1 MKKKTASV
9 VAVAALSALMATS
22 ALAAQPI
29 TVTIDGET
37 LQTEQAPV
45 IQDNRTLV
53 PMRAI
58 FEALGAEV
66 EWDDATRSITATRDD
81 KTIEMTIGQTEMTVD
96 GEAVTLEVAPTIL
109 NNTTLVPVRAVAE
122 SFDAQVGWNE
132 ANRRVIINTIPTK
145 TLSETVKA
153 EDGTEL
159 ITISA
164 TYPILENPDHSA
176 AIDTINAS
184 LKKSAEDYV
193 AAAKKDHQDEVEKF
207 YEEFKDEATFL
218 PYAFE
223 QTVALEFVAGDFISG
238 VTTDYAYTGG
248 AHPNTVKT
256 GFTYSTSNGKLLT
269 LDEALEGAD
278 KLRERA
284 VAAFQEKIAADPG
297 LYFADAATTVEQEI
311 DQAQFYLAPD
321 GVHFLFQPYDI
332 APYAAG
338 FQEVTISYPEV

>member
-1 MKKKTASV
+1 MKRKTASV

-37 LQTEQAPV
+37 LKTEQAPV
-45 IQDNRTLV
+45 IQDNRTMV

-66 EWDDATRSITATRDD
+66 EWDEATRSITATRDD
-81 KTIEMTIGQTEMTVD
+81 KTIEMAIGQNEMTVD
-96 GEAVTLEVAPTIL
+96 GKAVTLEVAPTIL
-109 NNTTLVPVRAVAE
+109 NNTTMVPVRAVAE
-122 SFDAQVGWNE
+122 GLDAQVEWDTE
-132 ANRRVIINTIPTK
+132 AREVVISTIPTK
-145 TLSETVKA
+145 TLSETVEA

-159 ITISA
+159 MTISA
-164 TYPILENPDHSA
+164 TYPVLENPDNSD

-193 AAAKKDHQDEVEKF
+193 AAVKKDHQDEVEKF

-218 PYAFE
+218 PYTFE
-223 QTVALEFVAGDFISG
+223 QTVELEFVVGDYVSG
-238 VTTDYAYTGG
+238 VTTEVSYTGG

-256 GFTYSTSNGKLLT
+256 GFTYSTSDGKLLT
-269 LDEALEGAD
+269 LDKALEGAD

-284 VAAFQEKIAADPG
+284 VEQFNDMI
-297 LYFADAATTVEQEI
+297 DANPENFFEDAKQTVKDGI
-311 DQAQFYLAPD
+311 DEAQFYLAPD
-321 GVHFLFQPYDI
+321 GVHFIFQLYEI
-332 APYAAG
+332 APYTAG
-338 FQEVTISYPEV
+338 FQEVTVSYPEV

>member
-1 MKKKTASV
+1 MMRKTASV

-37 LQTEQAPV
+37 LKTEQAPV
-45 IQDNRTLV
+45 IQENRTLV

-66 EWDDATRSITATRDD
+66 EWDDATRSITATRDN
-81 KTIEMTIGQTEMTVD
+81 KTIELTIGQAEMTVD
-96 GEAVTLEVAPTIL
+96 GETVVLEVTPTIL
-109 NNTTLVPVRAVAE
+109 NNTTMVPARAVAE
-122 SFDAQVGWNE
+122 GLDAQVNWDAE
-132 ANRRVIINTIPTK
+132 AREVVISTIPTK
-145 TLSETVKA
+145 TISEMVKA

-159 ITISA
+159 MTISA
-164 TYPILENPDHSA
+164 TYPILENPNQSA

-184 LKKSAEDYV
+184 LQKSAEDYV
-193 AAAKKDHQDEVEKF
+193 AAVKKDHQDEVEKF

-218 PYAFE
+218 PYTFE
-223 QTVALEFVAGDFISG
+223 QTVALEFVVGDYVSG
-238 VTTDYAYTGG
+238 VTTNYSYTGG

-284 VAAFQEKIAADPG
+284 VAAFQEKIVADPS

>member
-66 EWDDATRSITATRDD
+66 EWDDATRSITATRDN

-132 ANRRVIINTIPTK
+132 ANRRVIITAIPTK
-145 TLSETVKA
+145 TLSEPV
-153 EDGTEL
+153 
-159 ITISA
+159 
-164 TYPILENPDHSA
+164 
-176 AIDTINAS
+176 
-184 LKKSAEDYV
+184 
-193 AAAKKDHQDEVEKF
+193 
-207 YEEFKDEATFL
+207 
-218 PYAFE
+218 
-223 QTVALEFVAGDFISG
+223 
-238 VTTDYAYTGG
+238 
-248 AHPNTVKT
+248 
-256 GFTYSTSNGKLLT
+256 
-269 LDEALEGAD
+269 
-278 KLRERA
+278 
-284 VAAFQEKIAADPG
+284 
-297 LYFADAATTVEQEI
+297 
-311 DQAQFYLAPD
+311 
-321 GVHFLFQPYDI
+321 
-332 APYAAG
+332 
-338 FQEVTISYPEV
+338 